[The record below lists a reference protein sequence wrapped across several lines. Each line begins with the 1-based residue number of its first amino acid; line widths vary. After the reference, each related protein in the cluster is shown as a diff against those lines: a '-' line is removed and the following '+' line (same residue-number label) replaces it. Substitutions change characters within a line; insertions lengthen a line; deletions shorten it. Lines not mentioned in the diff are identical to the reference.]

1 MTKNWDYSVSDE
13 QMEEL
18 IKNYCTDFTALEKEG
33 RYGPITGRD
42 KEISDCV
49 LILLQKGRKNVCFLA
64 PAGVGK
70 TAAVVGLAQTIVAGN
85 VPDYLHDARVL
96 EVDLARM
103 ASGTTSRAE
112 FQDRF
117 LPLCKGVAE
126 RYHNPD
132 NRRIIL
138 FLDEMHQ
145 IMPNCIG
152 SSYAGLSDTMK
163 PYLTAG
169 DLLMIGATTLDE
181 FRMYVAQDPA
191 MDRRFQKVFLK
202 VPNIPET
209 YSIMKALRPGLE
221 KHHNVT
227 IPNELLMLI
236 VHLTEEHM
244 RKRNQPDKSII
255 TADAALAYH
264 VMHVG
269 INQDLTYDSIYYMVA
284 RETGLNA
291 KAMHDEKLIR
301 KINEEVAII
310 EGDIETK
317 EEQKEKVAYDPSK
330 KLKDVE
336 IDEEFQQEQEEET
349 KRQQAII
356 KASQDS
362 EQQQTN
368 SENAD
373 SAEAIAQKL
382 TEKIEQALEKKLE
395 EKLEEKLGGKLQ
407 EKQEDNVKRT
417 TSEDAISV
425 SARSKS

>member
-1 MTKNWDYSVSDE
+1 MNERIKMTEKWDYSVSDE
-13 QMEEL
+13 KLEDL
-18 IKNYCTDFTALEKEG
+18 IKNYCTDFTQLEREG

-42 KEISDCV
+42 KEIGDCI

-85 VPDYLHDARVL
+85 VPDYLHNARVL

-126 RYHNPD
+126 RYHNPE
-132 NRRIIL
+132 NPRIIL

-145 IMPNCIG
+145 IMPNCVG
-152 SSYAGLSDTMK
+152 SSYAGLSDTIK

-202 VPNIPET
+202 APNIPET
-209 YSIMKALRPGLE
+209 YAIMKALRPGLE
-221 KHHNVT
+221 KHHKVT
-227 IPNELLMLI
+227 IPDDLLMLI
-236 VHLTEEHM
+236 VRLTEEHM

-264 VMHVG
+264 VMHKG
-269 INQDLTYDSIYYMVA
+269 IDQDVDVDSIYYMVA

-291 KAMHDEKLIR
+291 KAMHDDKQLR
-301 KINEEVAII
+301 KISEEVEIL
-310 EGDIETK
+310 EGRVEVEVET
-317 EEQKEKVAYDPSK
+317 KEKVAYNPSAQ
-330 KLKDVE
+330 LKN
-336 IDEEFQQEQEEET
+336 IKADEGFQEEQVKEDQ
-349 KRQQAII
+349 KQKEVI
-356 KASQDS
+356 KASQEA
-362 EQQQTN
+362 EQQSG
-368 SENAD
+368 SENTDAP
-373 SAEAIAQKL
+373 AEPLAQ
-382 TEKIEQALEKKLE
+382 EPE
-395 EKLEEKLGGKLQ
+395 EKPQNKQEETPKPEKNEQ
-407 EKQEDNVKRT
+407 EKSKV
-417 TSEDAISV
+417 SVDAISV
-425 SARSKS
+425 SERQGS